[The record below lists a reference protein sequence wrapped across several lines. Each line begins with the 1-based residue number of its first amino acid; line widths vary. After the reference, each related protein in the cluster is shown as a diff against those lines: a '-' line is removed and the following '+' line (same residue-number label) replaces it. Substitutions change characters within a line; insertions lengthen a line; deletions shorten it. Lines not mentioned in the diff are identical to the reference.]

1 MALKKKVVV
10 VVVVGTRDPNVFGIG
25 ELVLSVLA
33 YMMEINQT

>member
-1 MALKKKVVV
+1 MVVM
-10 VVVVGTRDPNVFGIG
+10 VGTRDPNVFGIG

>member
-1 MALKKKVVV
+1 MALKKVVV
-10 VVVVGTRDPNVFGIG
+10 VVMVGTRDPNVFGIG